1 MCIAGQ
7 PQFAHLRL
15 TKEALDEWYEW
26 FYGEDIAG
34 RRPPP
39 SERVLQFAERNAWRK
54 IHDLVHPTTPLTEAL
69 SKLRHDHLFWQR
81 EVYEYCNSTP
91 RTTSKGL
98 GKRQTQWDKPAK
110 GGKDRGRKGTRPTP
124 KGGKRKAAKGKGKG
138 QWPDAWAFKDPKGKA
153 FCRDYHLTGT
163 CPGSCGR
170 SHNCPVR
177 QGGWVCNA

>member
-1 MCIAGQ
+1 MV
-7 PQFAHLRL
+7 LR
-15 TKEALDEWYEW
+15 
-26 FYGEDIAG
+26 G
-34 RRPPP
+34 RHRGSPTPP

-124 KGGKRKAAKGKGKG
+124 KGGKGKTPNSKGKG
-138 QWPDAWAFKDPKGKA
+138 QWPDAWAFEDPKGKA
-153 FCRDYHLTGT
+153 FCRDLTGA

-177 QGGWVCNA
+177 QGGWVCNAFPDKRTPDECPHASK